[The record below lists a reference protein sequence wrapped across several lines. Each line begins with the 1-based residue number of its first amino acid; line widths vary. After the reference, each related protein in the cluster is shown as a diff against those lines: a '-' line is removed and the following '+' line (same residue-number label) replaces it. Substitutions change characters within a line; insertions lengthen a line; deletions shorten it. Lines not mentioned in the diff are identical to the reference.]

1 MNIKDIES
9 GSGLH
14 GLPGDYTSP
23 SRYIKITLISK
34 MMKTPTNEFA
44 LTALYNSFCSVI
56 IPEGIEKDTATVS
69 DYTAYWA
76 GYDLL
81 NRTLRLRPTKS
92 NTFTQ
97 VSLDSLRN
105 KFGSKIGSLK
115 IDLTSNLYNEGF
127 CCKV

>member
-1 MNIKDIES
+1 MMIF
-9 GSGLH
+9 
-14 GLPGDYTSP
+14 
-23 SRYIKITLISK
+23 RY
-34 MMKTPTNEFA
+34 NDRN
-44 LTALYNSFCSVI
+44 YNLWSH
-56 IPEGIEKDTATVS
+56 D
-69 DYTAYWA
+69 
-76 GYDLL
+76 YDLL